1 MKQYYTTHLVK
12 SEDLNHHGTLFA
24 ARTASWF
31 VEAAFACAACEHGDP
46 SEIVCRNIHGM
57 SFSSPVNCG
66 DIVRFTARVV
76 HVGTTSL
83 MVHVDVVS
91 ELTGQ
96 KAVDGYLTFVT
107 IDHETGKKK
116 PHGIV
121 LDEAEDEQEAQQ
133 RLDAEALRAK
143 A

>member
-1 MKQYYTTHLVK
+1 MRKYYTTHLVK

-91 ELTGQ
+91 ELTGK

-121 LDEAEDEQEAQQ
+121 LDAPEDDGEAQQ
-133 RLDAEALRAK
+133 RRDAEALRAK
-143 A
+143 

>member
-1 MKQYYTTHLVK
+1 MRKYYTTHLVK

-91 ELTGQ
+91 ELTGK
-96 KAVDGYLTFVT
+96 KAVDGCLTFVT
-107 IDHETGKKK
+107 IDHATGKKK

-121 LDEAEDEQEAQQ
+121 LDAPEDEDEAQQ
-133 RLDAEALRAK
+133 RRDAEALRAK